1 MDTSMILRTTLT
13 GLMLL
18 IVSPGLALAD
28 AREEL
33 PRDVRLE
40 HSLSLPD
47 SGGARL
53 DLELRIPYDRL
64 VFERSSAG
72 FTARLRIAC
81 RAERRSDRQETS
93 LLLHDEV
100 LVPDFAASRQRSDQ
114 FTRAFG
120 LLLGPGEWRV
130 ETLIYGRNERAP
142 WRHRFELEVPDLASG
157 SVWLQGPHWTPG
169 SGGQWTPPFFF
180 LDPWRIPT
188 DASCFTDGDAAT
200 IGMTCDVLNWGQGEL
215 RGEFQLSLED
225 RRGEL
230 VFFARRQL
238 LLPPGRQ
245 TLTWEI
251 PQARLGMGV
260 YRLAGAL
267 VTAEEQRQ
275 LRGRLDVGLTAAA
288 FDREWER
295 TLALLRP
302 LASADELDELAAAA
316 AGDRPARWQAF
327 WDRRGL
333 AAGAPSANAALADF
347 CERISEANVRF
358 DAGQRDGY
366 LSDRGQVYL
375 ERGAPDRTELVEDDR
390 NFRQL
395 EYWYYGGAGLVYV
408 FEDRHGA
415 GEFVLLR
422 VMNG

>member
-1 MDTSMILRTTLT
+1 MISRTALT

-18 IVSPGLALAD
+18 VVSPGLALAD

-33 PRDVRLE
+33 PREVRLE

-53 DLELRIPYDRL
+53 DFELRIPYDRL
-64 VFERSSAG
+64 VFERSPAG

-81 RAERRSDRQETS
+81 RAERRSDRREAS

-100 LVPDFAASRQRSDQ
+100 AVPDFAASRRRSEH
-114 FTRAFG
+114 FARTFA
-120 LLLGPGEWRV
+120 LALGPGEWRV
-130 ETLIYGRNERAP
+130 ETLIYGRSERAP
-142 WRHRFELEVPDLASG
+142 WRQRFELEVPDLASG
-157 SVWLQGPHWTPG
+157 ALLLQGPRWAPA
-169 SGGQWTPPFFF
+169 SGAGQRTPPFFF
-180 LDPWRIPT
+180 LDPWRIRT

-200 IGMTCDVLNWGQGEL
+200 VGVACDVLNWGQGEL
-215 RGEFQLSLED
+215 QGEFQLSLED
-225 RRGEL
+225 RGGD
-230 VFFARRQL
+230 VVYFARREL
-238 LLPPGRQ
+238 RLPPGRL

-251 PQARLGMGV
+251 PQTQLGMGV
-260 YRLAGAL
+260 YRLVGELAAG
-267 VTAEEQRQ
+267 EERRQ
-275 LRGRLDVGLTAAA
+275 LRGRLDVGLTPAA
-288 FDREWER
+288 FSREWGR
-295 TLALLRP
+295 TQALLRP
-302 LASADELDELAAAA
+302 LASADELNDLAAAA
-316 AGDRPARWQAF
+316 AADRPALWQAF
-327 WDRRGL
+327 WERRGP
-333 AAGAPSANAALADF
+333 AAAAPAENVALTAF
-347 CERISEANVRF
+347 CERISEANTRF

-395 EYWYYGGAGLVYV
+395 EYWYYLGAGLVYV

-415 GEFVLLR
+415 GDFVLLR